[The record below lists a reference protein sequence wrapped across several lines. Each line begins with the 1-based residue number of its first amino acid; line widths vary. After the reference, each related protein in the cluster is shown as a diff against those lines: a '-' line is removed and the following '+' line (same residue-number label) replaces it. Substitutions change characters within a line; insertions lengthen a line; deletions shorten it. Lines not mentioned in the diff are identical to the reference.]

1 MNDGIGAIIIDED
14 LVMNRTNVYR
24 IAVVLAVLLML
35 ATAPIGCVKRS
46 RPAEAETPA
55 KNPLKP
61 GPGGPT
67 AQTFI
72 GRGAQRQEN
81 QQLLRSIGQYYLLFS
96 TDKGRDPRNLQEF
109 LDYLKSDPNARSA
122 KLPQNL
128 EDGWVVMVFTPN
140 NSGNQVLAYEKEV
153 FQAFQNRLVLLR
165 DGSVKLM
172 TESEFQAALK
182 AQ

>member
-1 MNDGIGAIIIDED
+1 MKRSDAC
-14 LVMNRTNVYR
+14 R
-24 IAVVLAVLLML
+24 IAVLSLAVLTSASL
-35 ATAPIGCVKRS
+35 PIGCVKRNRS
-46 RPAEAETPA
+46 AEAEAPA

-67 AQTFI
+67 SQTFV

-81 QQLLRSIGQYYLLFS
+81 QQLLRSIGEYYLLFS
-96 TDKGRDPRNLQEF
+96 TEKGRDPRDLKEF
-109 LDYLKSDPNARSA
+109 VDYLKSDPNARTA

-128 EDGWVVMVFTPN
+128 EEGWVVMVFGSN
-140 NSGNQVLAYEKEV
+140 NSGSQVLAYEKEV
-153 FQAFQNRLVLLR
+153 FQAFQNRLVLFR

-172 TESEFQAALK
+172 EEKDFQAALK